1 MLYQKVSI
9 YYICKNIKKS
19 YQNKFQ
25 ISTPTWNK
33 EFELPDG
40 SYSMSDIQDHFEY
53 IFKKHGNKTINPWI
67 RIHVN
72 KIKNRI
78 TFKIKTAYYLELLI
92 PETMKLLK
100 STESEI
106 TKDEHG
112 ENMPYRNYWSRI
124 NAL

>member
-1 MLYQKVSI
+1 
-9 YYICKNIKKS
+9 
-19 YQNKFQ
+19 
-25 ISTPTWNK
+25 
-33 EFELPDG
+33 
-40 SYSMSDIQDHFEY
+40 MSDIQDHFEY